1 MYPTLLELGPITI
14 YSYGILLAT
23 AYLAGL
29 KLAMLR
35 SASRGLDANRVM
47 DLGILIIISALIGAK
62 VMLLIVDFD
71 HFSQSPERFFS
82 LLRAG
87 GVFYGG
93 LLFAVPAAWWYL
105 RRHRMPVWTA
115 CDAFAPGIALGH
127 AVGRLG
133 CLMAGC
139 CYGRPTEMPWGIVFT
154 NTFAALNVG
163 TPLDIH
169 LHPTQLYES
178 FAELSILLLLLGTE
192 RRGTRFPGRTF
203 WLYILLYGVSRFITE
218 FYRGDP
224 RGTVFDVLST
234 SQFIS
239 VLIVPVSLGMLYS
252 LARHRSAAAEPGRRR
267 AR

>member
-14 YSYGILLAT
+14 YSYGILLAA

-105 RRHRMPVWTA
+105 RRH
-115 CDAFAPGIALGH
+115 
-127 AVGRLG
+127 
-133 CLMAGC
+133 
-139 CYGRPTEMPWGIVFT
+139 
-154 NTFAALNVG
+154 
-163 TPLDIH
+163 
-169 LHPTQLYES
+169 
-178 FAELSILLLLLGTE
+178 
-192 RRGTRFPGRTF
+192 
-203 WLYILLYGVSRFITE
+203 
-218 FYRGDP
+218 
-224 RGTVFDVLST
+224 
-234 SQFIS
+234 
-239 VLIVPVSLGMLYS
+239 
-252 LARHRSAAAEPGRRR
+252 
-267 AR
+267 